1 MTDTNNG
8 VSQSEKQVSHVEKP
22 ELKTYTDCNGIVKTR
37 TKTGYAIYYV
47 FRKEGL
53 PVMVWRNTTLGKN
66 LSDLYE
72 ELRDT
77 EFELELGEDTVKDGE
92 FAGRKYLYLK
102 HAKILRDLSPEIK
115 EKVHQQRL
123 SKILTDFRDGHEVK
137 DTVGKTA

>member
-1 MTDTNNG
+1 MTDTEN
-8 VSQSEKQVSHVEKP
+8 VASHVEKP

-37 TKTGYAIYYV
+37 TKTGYSIFYV
-47 FRKEGL
+47 FRKNDV
-53 PVMVWRNTTLGKN
+53 PIMIYRNTTLGKN
-66 LSDLYE
+66 LTDLYE

-77 EFELELGEDTVKDGE
+77 EFELELAEDMVKDGE

-123 SKILTDFRDGHEVK
+123 SKILTDFRDSHEVK
-137 DTVGKTA
+137 DTVGKTTN

>member
-1 MTDTNNG
+1 MTDTNNE

-22 ELKTYTDCNGIVKTR
+22 ELKTYADCNGIVKTR
-37 TKTGYAIYYV
+37 TKTGYAIFYV
-47 FRKEGL
+47 FRKNEV
-53 PVMVWRNTTLGKN
+53 PIMIYRNTTLGKG
-66 LSDLYE
+66 LVDLYE